1 MFAQS
6 RNFYEHNMIKVRI
19 IRSSQKKSKAVLLLW
34 IFYVF
39 VLSCVC
45 YVFVRV
51 CLYVLCGHLLGKG
64 WPLGSRLWCLL
75 WVCHFPIGILG
86 QVWYLIVSIPDLC
99 TLTFFESSARIDGY
113 DYQNKDTPKKHYHYE
128 KISYFFSAVYNQNP
142 CDSILLFLP
151 SWTTSWIFYNAE
163 TQHHASQIRRMQL
176 LLKTIRKRVVNCDS
190 DFKWDFALKWRPS
203 WTPS

>member
-1 MFAQS
+1 MTECFAQS

-113 DYQNKDTPKKHYHYE
+113 DYQNKDTPKKTLPLWRNKSVIFSVQCIIKTHVIPSCYFCHLGRHLGYFTTLKHNIMPVKFAECNYFRKLSE
-128 KISYFFSAVYNQNP
+128 KGLLTVILISSG
-142 CDSILLFLP
+142 ILL
-151 SWTTSWIFYNAE
+151 
-163 TQHHASQIRRMQL
+163 
-176 LLKTIRKRVVNCDS
+176 
-190 DFKWDFALKWRPS
+190 
-203 WTPS
+203 